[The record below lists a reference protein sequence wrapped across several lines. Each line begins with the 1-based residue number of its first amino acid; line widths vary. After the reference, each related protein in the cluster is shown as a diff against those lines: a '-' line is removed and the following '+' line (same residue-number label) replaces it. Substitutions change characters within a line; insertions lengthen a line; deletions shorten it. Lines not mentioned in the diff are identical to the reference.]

1 MATGSQ
7 KNIALIGCGARGR
20 SYLENLKNGF
30 KGGWQLSAI
39 ADTDREA
46 LEKTKADYGDGKTL
60 LFEDFKILYEKQGC
74 QCRRIPPEDIFIEM
88 HI

>member
-39 ADTDREA
+39 MKNRVVNAEEFRR
-46 LEKTKADYGDGKTL
+46 
-60 LFEDFKILYEKQGC
+60 KI
-74 QCRRIPPEDIFIEM
+74 FS
-88 HI
+88 

>member
-1 MATGSQ
+1 MDMGTR

-20 SYLENLKNGF
+20 SYLENLKTGF
-30 KGGWQLSAI
+30 KGNWQLSAI

-60 LFEDFKILYEKQGC
+60 LFEDFNILYDKPIHPILLFSEPLVVFQG
-74 QCRRIPPEDIFIEM
+74 
-88 HI
+88 